1 MATADFSQLEAE
13 VARIKQVRPSVVAI
27 IDGIADRVQAA
38 VDADNA
44 GDNTKLASL
53 AADLRAEGDALAEAA
68 VRGTPVSN
76 EPPASD
82 TGSGTTDGVVT
93 GDSESGGGSR

>member
-1 MATADFSQLEAE
+1 MAADFSQLEAE

-44 GDNTKLASL
+44 GDNSKLASL
-53 AADLRAEGDALAEAA
+53 SSDLRGEADALAEAA
-68 VRGTPVSN
+68 VRGTPVAN
-76 EPPASD
+76 EPAPE
-82 TGSGTTDGVVT
+82 T
-93 GDSESGGGSR
+93 GGGETPTPEGGGGAR